1 MQAGVALELTTDQQ
15 ILTANPVAL
24 LEEVATDFLFE
35 TTMHSEVLDTYN
47 IGVEPG
53 TVDANI
59 GHTPL
64 LRLRFLDTELSAG
77 VQIFAKAEHLNPGGS
92 VKDRAA
98 LSMILEG
105 ERSGKLKRGMTII
118 DATSGNT
125 GIAYAMIGASRGY
138 RVKVCLPKN
147 ASRPRKRILRS
158 YGVEI
163 VETDPMLLT
172 DGAQLVARKIFSSDP
187 DKYFYPDQYNN
198 DANWLAHYETTAPEI
213 WEQTEGRV
221 THFVTGLGTSGT
233 FVGVAR
239 RLRELN
245 PKLKAFAVQPESP
258 LHGLEGLK
266 HMATAAVPGI
276 YDESLVTGT
285 LEVATEDALLMT
297 SKLARE
303 EGLLVGP
310 SSGANVFAAWRLAA
324 SLPEPAVVVTV
335 LCDGGERYLGETF
348 E

>member
-1 MQAGVALELTTDQQ
+1 
-15 ILTANPVAL
+15 
-24 LEEVATDFLFE
+24 
-35 TTMHSEVLDTYN
+35 MHLDVLDSWK
-47 IGVEPG
+47 IGIEPG
-53 TVDANI
+53 TVEASI

-64 LRLRFLDTELSAG
+64 LRLRLLDTDLNEG
-77 VQIFAKAEHLNPGGS
+77 VQVFAKAEHLNPSGS

-105 ERSGKLKRGMTII
+105 ERSGKLKPGMTII

-138 RVKVCLPKN
+138 RVTVCLPKN
-147 ASRPRKRILRS
+147 ASAARKRILRA

-163 VETDPMLLT
+163 VETDPMLST
-172 DGAQLVARKIFSSDP
+172 DGAQLIARELFAANP
-187 DKYFYPDQYNN
+187 EKYFYPDQYNN
-198 DANWLAHYETTAPEI
+198 DANWLAHYETTANEI

-233 FVGVAR
+233 FVGVTR
-239 RLRELN
+239 RLRELSAN
-245 PKLKAFAVQPESP
+245 LKGIAVQPESP

-266 HMATAAVPGI
+266 HMATAITPGI
-276 YDESLVTGT
+276 FDATLVAET

-310 SSGANVFAAWRLAA
+310 SSGANVFAAWRFAA
-324 SLPEPAVVVTV
+324 SLRKPAVVVTV
-335 LCDGGERYLGETF
+335 LCDSGARYLGED
-348 E
+348 

>member
-1 MQAGVALELTTDQQ
+1 
-15 ILTANPVAL
+15 LTASPVAL
-24 LEEVATDFLFE
+24 LLEVATGFLFGAI
-35 TTMHSEVLDTYN
+35 MHVDVLDTYSV
-47 IGVEPG
+47 GVEPG
-53 TVDANI
+53 TVEANI

-64 LRLRFLDTELSAG
+64 LRLRFLDAELSAG

-105 ERSGKLKRGMTII
+105 ERSGKLKPGMTII

-147 ASRPRKRILRS
+147 ASLPRKRILSS

-172 DGAQLVARKIFSSDP
+172 DGAQLVAREIFASDP
-187 DKYFYPDQYNN
+187 NKYFYPDQYSN

-213 WEQTEGRV
+213 WEQTEGRI

-233 FVGVAR
+233 FVGVVR

-245 PKLKAFAVQPESP
+245 PKLEAIAVQPESP

-276 YDESLVTGT
+276 FDQSLVTDT

-310 SSGANVFAAWRLAA
+310 SSGANVFAAWKLAA
-324 SLPEPAVVVTV
+324 SLRAPAVVVTV
-335 LCDGGERYLGETF
+335 LCDGGERYLGEA
-348 E
+348 

>member
-1 MQAGVALELTTDQQ
+1 MQLDV
-15 ILTANPVAL
+15 I
-24 LEEVATDFLFE
+24 EEIA
-35 TTMHSEVLDTYN
+35 
-47 IGVEPG
+47 PG
-53 TVDANI
+53 TVEANV

-64 LRLRFLDTELSAG
+64 LRLRLFDNDLPTG
-77 VQIFAKAEHLNPGGS
+77 VEIFAKAEHLNPGGS

-105 ERSGKLKRGMTII
+105 ERTGRLKPGMTIV

-147 ASRPRKRILRS
+147 AGAQRKRIMRG

-163 VETDPMLLT
+163 IETDQMLST
-172 DGAQLVARKIFSSDP
+172 DGAQRIARAIFEAEP

-198 DANWLAHYETTAPEI
+198 EANWIAHYETTANEI
-213 WEQTEGRV
+213 WEQTDGGV
-221 THFVTGLGTSGT
+221 THFATGLGTSGT
-233 FVGVAR
+233 FVGVVR

-245 PKLKAFAVQPESP
+245 PSLKAFAVQPESP

-266 HMATAAVPGI
+266 HMASARKPGI
-276 YDESLVTGT
+276 FDASLVSET

-297 SKLARE
+297 GKLARE

-310 SSGANVFAAWRLAA
+310 SSGANVFAARRLAA
-324 SLPEPAVVVTV
+324 SLQKPAVVVTV
-335 LCDGGERYLGETF
+335 LCDGGERYLEG
-348 E
+348 

>member
-1 MQAGVALELTTDQQ
+1 
-15 ILTANPVAL
+15 
-24 LEEVATDFLFE
+24 
-35 TTMHSEVLDTYN
+35 MHLDVLDTYSVG
-47 IGVEPG
+47 IEPG
-53 TVDANI
+53 TVEANI

-64 LRLRFLDTELSAG
+64 LRLRFLDAELSAG
-77 VQIFAKAEHLNPGGS
+77 VQMFAKAEHLNPSGS

-105 ERSGKLKRGMTII
+105 ERSGKLKPGMTII

-147 ASRPRKRILRS
+147 ASLPRKRILSS

-172 DGAQLVARKIFSSDP
+172 DGAQLVAREIFASDP
-187 DKYFYPDQYNN
+187 HKYFYPDQYNN

-213 WEQTEGRV
+213 WEQTDGRI

-233 FVGVAR
+233 FVGVVR

-245 PKLKAFAVQPESP
+245 PKLKAIAVQPESP

-266 HMATAAVPGI
+266 HMASAVIPGI
-276 YDESLVTGT
+276 YDRLLVTDT

-310 SSGANVFAAWRLAA
+310 SSGANVFAAWKLAA
-324 SLPEPAVVVTV
+324 SLREPAVVVTV

-348 E
+348 R

>member
-1 MQAGVALELTTDQQ
+1 MTVDVLETP
-15 ILTANPVAL
+15 I
-24 LEEVATDFLFE
+24 AT
-35 TTMHSEVLDTYN
+35 
-47 IGVEPG
+47 IEPG
-53 TVDANI
+53 RVEAHI

-64 LRLRFLDTELSAG
+64 LRLRLFDKELSPG
-77 VQIFAKAEHLNPGGS
+77 VQLFAKAEHLNPGGS

-105 ERSGKLKRGMTII
+105 ERSGRLKPGMTIL

-138 RVKVCLPKN
+138 AVKVCLPKN
-147 ASRPRKRILRS
+147 ASPGRKRILKS

-163 VETDPMLLT
+163 VETDPMLST
-172 DGAQLVARKIFSSDP
+172 DGAQLIAREIFVTDP
-187 DKYFYPDQYNN
+187 AKYFYPDQYNN
-198 DANWLAHYETTAPEI
+198 DANWLAHYETTANEI

-233 FVGVAR
+233 FVGVTR

-245 PKLKAFAVQPESP
+245 ARLRAIAVQPESP

-266 HMATAAVPGI
+266 HMATALTPGI
-276 YDESLVTGT
+276 FDEKLATET

-297 SKLARE
+297 SKLARQA
-303 EGLLVGP
+303 GLLVGP
-310 SSGANVFAAWRLAA
+310 SSGANVFAAWRVAA
-324 SLPEPAVVVTV
+324 ALREPAVVVTV
-335 LCDGGERYLGETF
+335 LCDAGERYLND
-348 E
+348 

>member
-1 MQAGVALELTTDQQ
+1 MYLDVLEGPGVGVA
-15 ILTANPVAL
+15 P
-24 LEEVATDFLFE
+24 
-35 TTMHSEVLDTYN
+35 DTVESN
-47 IGVEPG
+47 IGQ
-53 TVDANI
+53 
-59 GHTPL
+59 TPL
-64 LRLRFLDTELSAG
+64 LRLRLFEKELAEG
-77 VQIFAKAEHLNPGGS
+77 VHVFAKAEHLNPGGS

-105 ERSGKLKRGMTII
+105 ERTGRLKPGMTII

-138 RVKVCLPKN
+138 RVTVCLPKN
-147 ASRPRKRILRS
+147 AGAQRKRILRS

-163 VETDPMLLT
+163 IETDQLLAT
-172 DGAQLVARKIFSSDP
+172 DGAQRIARETFEADP

-198 DANWLAHYETTAPEI
+198 DANWLAHYETTANEI
-213 WEQTEGRV
+213 WEQTGGRI
-221 THFVTGLGTSGT
+221 THFATGLGTSGT
-233 FVGVAR
+233 FVGVVR

-245 PKLKAFAVQPESP
+245 PSLKAFAVQPDLP

-266 HMATAAVPGI
+266 HMATARKPGI
-276 YDESLVTGT
+276 FDESLVSDTV
-285 LEVATEDALLMT
+285 EVATEDALLMT

-310 SSGANVFAAWRLAA
+310 SSGANVFAAWRSAVTLQR
-324 SLPEPAVVVTV
+324 PAVVVTV
-335 LCDGGERYLGETF
+335 LCDGGERYLE

>member
-1 MQAGVALELTTDQQ
+1 MHLDVLETFGVGIT
-15 ILTANPVAL
+15 
-24 LEEVATDFLFE
+24 
-35 TTMHSEVLDTYN
+35 
-47 IGVEPG
+47 PG
-53 TVDANI
+53 TVEANI

-64 LRLRFLDTELSAG
+64 LRLRLFDNELSEG

-105 ERSGKLKRGMTII
+105 ERTGRLKPGMTII

-138 RVKVCLPKN
+138 RVTVCLPKN
-147 ASRPRKRILRS
+147 AGGQRKRILRS

-163 VETDPMLLT
+163 VETDQLLST
-172 DGAQLVARKIFSSDP
+172 DGAQRIARETFEAEP
-187 DKYFYPDQYNN
+187 DKYLYPDQYNN
-198 DANWLAHYETTAPEI
+198 DANWLAHYETTANEI

-221 THFVTGLGTSGT
+221 THFATGLGTSGT
-233 FVGVAR
+233 FTGVVR
-239 RLRELN
+239 RLRELS
-245 PKLKAFAVQPESP
+245 PSLKAFAVQPDLP

-266 HMATAAVPGI
+266 HMATAKKPGI
-276 YDESLVTGT
+276 YDASLVSET

-297 SKLARE
+297 GKLARE

-310 SSGANVFAAWRLAA
+310 SSGANVFAARRLAT
-324 SLPEPAVVVTV
+324 SLQTPAVVVTV
-335 LCDGGERYLGETF
+335 LCDGGERYLES
-348 E
+348 